1 MSPNSCVKDQKIVLI
16 IILLIP
22 MQLIGKIRVGEY
34 GDIIEQV
41 KNKKNG
47 SIIDYVTIY
56 PQENA
61 DSKQKISRN
70 GILIRQKNAK
80 ATILLCHGFMCDK
93 YDVGFLRHLLSKGNL
108 FNFMSF
114 DFRAHGENS
123 VSQCCTF
130 GHDEA
135 YDVITAA
142 HFIKNHPH
150 LKNKPLFVYAFSM
163 GAVAAIEAQAK
174 DNSLFKAM
182 VLDCPFDS
190 SENLIKK
197 GLQNLKFS
205 LFGYEFDVPGRSFLE
220 KYAFHPYVQSLV
232 KIILKAVA
240 NLNTYNIQT
249 YVYPLHPA
257 ESIKKISIPCFFIHC
272 KNDQIVPTQAVES
285 VYKGAAGYKRLWLT
299 NGRRHFDSFFY
310 DPEIYTERVQ
320 KFFNQVMSGEL
331 FAKQKEKV
339 VKDKDDPITA
349 ILKKKEENIKKGENN
364 EASVS

>member
-1 MSPNSCVKDQKIVLI
+1 MSRLIQSIANQMITLALIVLFMPATFI
-16 IILLIP
+16 A
-22 MQLIGKIRVGEY
+22 KVEVNAY
-34 GDIIEQV
+34 GDIIEQT
-41 KNKKNG
+41 KHHKNG
-47 SIIDYVTIY
+47 SIIERVIIY
-56 PQENA
+56 PQENSG
-61 DSKQKISRN
+61 SKRKIARN
-70 GILIRQKNAK
+70 GILIRHKNAK
-80 ATILLCHGFMCDK
+80 ATVLLCHGFMCDK
-93 YDVGFLRHLLSKGNL
+93 YDVGLFRHIFSKGNL
-108 FNFMSF
+108 FNFMTF

-123 VSQCCTF
+123 ISQCCTF

-142 HFIKNHPH
+142 HFIKHHPQ

-174 DNSLFKAM
+174 DQSLFKAM

-220 KYAFHPYVQSLV
+220 QYAFHPYVQSLV
-232 KIILKAVA
+232 KSILKAVS
-240 NLNTYNIQT
+240 NLNTHNIQT

-272 KNDQIVPTQAVES
+272 KNDQKVPVKAIES

-299 NGRRHFDSFFY
+299 NGRHHFDSFFY
-310 DPEIYTERVQ
+310 NPEMYTERVQ
-320 KFFNQVMSGEL
+320 KFFSQVMSGEL
-331 FAKQKEKV
+331 FNEPKEKV
-339 VKDKDDPITA
+339 VKDKDDSTTA
-349 ILKKKEENIKKGENN
+349 MLKKKYKKRR
-364 EASVS
+364 V